1 MKKDVRS
8 LCSNDSGDTLSEIGQ
23 MFTDRLDLFAVTVVI
38 QVRKDGGSHGSNA
51 SGEKLVR
58 NWPNAY

>member
-1 MKKDVRS
+1 
-8 LCSNDSGDTLSEIGQ
+8 